1 MTNAIKSGRKDF
13 SGPTAT
19 YGLDILHA
27 HCQTLN
33 SYKWV
38 QASGKRYVIAKDDN
52 GRHYLDLRLAKDA

>member
-1 MTNAIKSGRKDF
+1 MNNRLEKTTSVAK
-13 SGPTAT
+13 
-19 YGLDILHA
+19 YGLDMLHA